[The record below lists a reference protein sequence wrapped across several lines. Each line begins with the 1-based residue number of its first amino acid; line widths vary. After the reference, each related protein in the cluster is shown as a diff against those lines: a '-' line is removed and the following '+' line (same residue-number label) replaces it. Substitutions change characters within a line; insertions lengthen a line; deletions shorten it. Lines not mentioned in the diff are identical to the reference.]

1 MNRSHN
7 LRRPLVATVTV
18 AILLVA
24 GPTFAEGEAS
34 FFVGGLL
41 GGDVVSV
48 TEGDVISSFQDG
60 AIYGGRLG
68 WSGYPFGV
76 EGSFGYSPS
85 GLSADLADQ
94 LLEVDTRVMY
104 LEANAV
110 VILLP
115 FAVSP
120 FVTGG
125 AGLQSFNFHGDIEPI
140 GTEVNLAT
148 VNKFGFN
155 FGAGLKGNI
164 GRITIRADVRDHVTK
179 FEETDFGI
187 AGGIAEI
194 LGFEF
199 EETVH
204 NVEVSFGVGV
214 RF

>member
-1 MNRSHN
+1 MNRSRG
-7 LRRPLVATVTV
+7 LRQALTVTV
-18 AILLVA
+18 TLVILLTA
-24 GPTFAEGEAS
+24 QRAFAEGEAS

-41 GGDVVSV
+41 GGDIVSLS
-48 TEGDVISSFQDG
+48 EGDIVSSFQDG

-68 WSGYPFGV
+68 WFGYPFGI

-85 GLSADLADQ
+85 GLSADLADE
-94 LLEVDTRVMY
+94 LLQVDTRVMY

-110 VILLP
+110 VIILP

-164 GRITIRADVRDHVTK
+164 GRITLRADVRDHVTK

-187 AGGIAEI
+187 AGGIAEL
-194 LGFEF
+194 LGFQF